1 MLKSMTGYGRCEY
14 QDSNLRMTVE
24 LKSVNH
30 RYCEVFIRMPRQL
43 GSFEARIRTLI
54 MERISRGKIGVF
66 LNWDNLSDQAKEVI
80 LDEGLA
86 KAYYNALMK
95 ISAGLGLRDDISSST
110 LAKFPDILKVEKKDE
125 DDEAIWAVIKTAVND
140 ALGRQI
146 IMREK
151 EGEKLQKSLSDILC
165 SIESH
170 VSFLETREPVV
181 VREYRDKLSARIQ
194 ELMEN
199 NVVDETRLAMEVA
212 IFADRCC
219 ITEELVRLK
228 SHISQFRDIMNMN
241 GAVGKKM
248 DFLLQEMNREVNTIG
263 SKSNDLEIT
272 IHVVELK
279 CEIEKVRELIQNIE

>member
-43 GSFEARIRTLI
+43 GSFEYRIRTLI
-54 MERISRGKIGVF
+54 MERISRGKIDVF

-140 ALGRQI
+140 ALDRLI

-272 IHVVELK
+272 KHVVELK
-279 CEIEKVRELIQNIE
+279 SEIEKVREQIQNIE

>member
-14 QDSNLRMTVE
+14 QDSNIRMTVE

-43 GSFEARIRTLI
+43 GSFEDRIRTLI
-54 MERISRGKIGVF
+54 MERISRGKIDVF
-66 LNWDNLSDQAKEVI
+66 LNWDNLSEQAKEVI

-86 KAYYNALMK
+86 KAYYNAMMK

-110 LAKFPDILKVEKKDE
+110 LAKFPDILKVERKDE
-125 DDEAIWAVIKTAVND
+125 DDEAIWTVMKAVVND
-140 ALGRQI
+140 ALDNLI
-146 IMREK
+146 SMREK
-151 EGEKLQKSLSDILC
+151 EGEKLQKSLSDIIN

-170 VSFLETREPVV
+170 VSFIETREPFVV
-181 VREYRDKLSARIQ
+181 LEYRDKLSARIQ

-199 NVVDETRLAMEVA
+199 NVVDESRLAMEVA

-228 SHISQFRDIMNMN
+228 SHISQFRDIMNMD
-241 GAVGKKM
+241 GPVGKKM
-248 DFLLQEMNREVNTIG
+248 DFHLQEMNREVNTIG

-272 IHVVELK
+272 KHVVELK
-279 CEIEKVRELIQNIE
+279 SEIEKVREQIQNIE

>member
-43 GSFEARIRTLI
+43 GSFEDRIRTLI

-140 ALGRQI
+140 ALDRLI